1 MISNHQ
7 KRGSKP
13 KKKRLFRSKLYFWQT
28 DYPEYIKD
36 LNKINLLKK
45 KKAKTVLKATEAVK
59 FKQKFELSNLCK
71 ENDGDREGGSSD
83 VGAKG

>member
-1 MISNHQ
+1 M
-7 KRGSKP
+7 
-13 KKKRLFRSKLYFWQT
+13 
-28 DYPEYIKD
+28 
-36 LNKINLLKK
+36 
-45 KKAKTVLKATEAVK
+45 VLKATEAVK